1 MMCVSHTPFSEFA
14 NTCRQVEATS
24 KRKKKV
30 EVLARFLHS
39 LRPDEV
45 IPTVTFFT
53 GHAFPGADERV
64 LDVGGQTV
72 WKMDLTASQSTLVNR
87 PATLLDV
94 YETFDR
100 IAKTTGSGSRQRKEA
115 LVETLLGRLGASDA
129 EYLMRIIFGEM
140 RIGAVEGVVLEAIA
154 AASNIQLDNVRRAYM
169 LQGDLGRVAKLSLTE
184 GPAAVKAVGVELFTP
199 IRPMLA
205 EMAEDPE
212 EVFREHGGI
221 TALEYK
227 YDGARIQ
234 LHGKDGIIRIFSRR
248 LTDVTDSLPDIVRLA
263 IDALAPRARE
273 FLVEGEVV
281 AVGEGGKP
289 FPFQDLMRR
298 FRRVHD
304 VKIMTTQVPL
314 RLYLFDIIYVNGKML
329 IDAPN
334 EERWTIL
341 QNLVGSDLLAS
352 RTVSSN
358 VEDAKELMQQA
369 IRAGHEGIMA
379 KDLKSR
385 YTPGVRGKK
394 WFKIKP
400 VETLDVV
407 IVAAE
412 WGSGRRKGWLSNY
425 HLAVRDDQTGEYMV
439 VGKTF
444 KGLTDDEF
452 SMMTEKLSAL
462 KTRTTEYTVYVKPSV
477 VVEVAFNEIQR
488 SPNYRSKFAL
498 RFARITRFRDDK
510 RPEDADTQRRLRT
523 LYENQFRFKAKAEF
537 VASK

>member
-1 MMCVSHTPFSEFA
+1 MSPTPFSAFA
-14 NTCRQVEATS
+14 DVCRRVEAIS
-24 KRKKKV
+24 GRKKKID
-30 EVLARFLHS
+30 VLASFLRS
-39 LRPDEV
+39 LHPNEV
-45 IPTVTFFT
+45 APALTFFT

-64 LDVGGQTV
+64 LDVGGRTI
-72 WKMDLTASQSTLVNR
+72 WKMDRTANQSTLVDR

-94 YETFDR
+94 NETFDQ
-100 IAKTTGSGSRQRKEA
+100 IAKATGSGSRQRKEA
-115 LVETLLGRLGASDA
+115 LVETLLGRIGDDS

-140 RIGAVEGVVLEAIA
+140 RIGAVEGVILEAVA
-154 AASNIQLDNVRRAYM
+154 AASNIQLEDVRRAYM
-169 LQGDLGRVAKLSLTE
+169 LIGDLGRVGKLSLAE
-184 GPAAVKAVGVELFTP
+184 GEATVRAVGVELFTP

-205 EMAEDPE
+205 EMAQDLE
-212 EVFREHGGI
+212 EVFREHGGT

-227 YDGARIQ
+227 YDGARVQ
-234 LHGKDGIIRIFSRR
+234 LHVKEGKIRIFSRR
-248 LTDVTDSLPDIVRLA
+248 LTDVTDSLPDIVHVARDG
-263 IDALAPRARE
+263 IVPRARD

-304 VKIMTTQVPL
+304 VKLMATQIPL
-314 RLYLFDIIYVNGKML
+314 RLYLFDVIYLDGRTL
-329 IDAPN
+329 IDTTN
-334 EERWTIL
+334 EERWAVL
-341 QNLVGSDLLAS
+341 QKLVGVSDLLAT
-352 RTVSSN
+352 RIVSSK

-369 IRAGHEGIMA
+369 ILAGHEGAMA
-379 KDLKSR
+379 KDLKSG

-407 IVAAE
+407 IVAAD

-425 HLAVRDDQTGEYMV
+425 HLAVRDEQTGDFLL

-444 KGLTDDEF
+444 KGLTDEEF
-452 SMMTEKLSAL
+452 SQITEKLLTL
-462 KTRTTEYTVYVKPSV
+462 KTRATDFTVHVKPSI

-488 SPNYRSKFAL
+488 SPHYRSRFAL

-510 RPEDADTQRRLRT
+510 RPDDADTQSRLRT
-523 LYENQFRFKAKAEF
+523 LYENQFRFKARANFEGNK
-537 VASK
+537 

>member
-154 AASNIQLDNVRRAYM
+154 AASNIQLDDVRRAYM

-352 RTVSSN
+352 RTVSSK

-439 VGKTF
+439 IGKTF

-510 RPEDADTQRRLRT
+510 RPEDADTQSRLRT

-537 VASK
+537 EASK

>member
-1 MMCVSHTPFSEFA
+1 MSQTPFSEFA
-14 NTCRQVEATS
+14 NACRQIEGTS
-24 KRKKKV
+24 KRTEKV
-30 EVLARFLHS
+30 EVLANFLHS
-39 LRPDEV
+39 LHPVEV
-45 IPTVTFFT
+45 IPAVTFFS

-64 LDVGGQTV
+64 LDVGGRTI
-72 WKMDLTASQSTLVNR
+72 WKMDLTANQSTLVVR
-87 PATLLDV
+87 PVTLIDV

-100 IAKTTGSGSRQRKEA
+100 IAKATGPGSRQRKEA
-115 LVETLLGRLGASDA
+115 LVETLVGRLGASDA

-140 RIGAVEGVVLEAIA
+140 RIGAVEGVTLEAIA
-154 AASNIQLDNVRRAYM
+154 AASNIQLDDVRRAYM
-169 LQGDLGRVAKLSLTE
+169 LLGDLGRVAKLSLTE
-184 GPAAVKAVGVELFTP
+184 GSAAVRAVGVELFVP

-205 EMAEDPE
+205 EMARDPE
-212 EVFREHGGI
+212 EVFREHGGT

-234 LHGKDGIIRIFSRR
+234 LHGKHGLVRIFSRR

-263 IDALAPRARE
+263 NDAIASRAGE

-304 VKIMTTQVPL
+304 VKMMTARIPL
-314 RLYLFDIIYVNGKML
+314 KLYLFDVIYLNGKML

-341 QNLVGSDLLAS
+341 QNLVGSDLLAN
-352 RTVSSN
+352 RTVSSS
-358 VEDAKELMQQA
+358 VEDAKKLMQQA
-369 IRAGHEGIMA
+369 ILAGHEGIMA
-379 KDLKSR
+379 KDLKSS

-400 VETLDVV
+400 VETLDLV
-407 IVAAE
+407 IVAAD
-412 WGSGRRKGWLSNY
+412 WGSGRRKGWLSNF
-425 HLAVRDDQTGEYMV
+425 HLAVRDDQPGEYFV

-452 SMMTEKLSAL
+452 SMITKKLLAL
-462 KTRTTEYTVYVKPSV
+462 KTRATEYTVYVKPSI

-498 RFARITRFRDDK
+498 RFARITSFRDDR
-510 RPEDADTQRRLRT
+510 RPEDADTQSRLST
-523 LYENQFRFKAKAEF
+523 LYENQFRFKARADFEG
-537 VASK
+537 SK

>member
-1 MMCVSHTPFSEFA
+1 MSQTPFSEFA
-14 NTCRQVEATS
+14 NVCRRVEATS
-24 KRKKKV
+24 KRTKKV
-30 EVLARFLHS
+30 TVLANFLHS
-39 LRPDEV
+39 LHADEV
-45 IPTVTFFT
+45 IPAVTFFS

-64 LDVGGQTV
+64 LDVGGATL
-72 WKMDLTASQSTLVNR
+72 WKMDRRANQSTLVTR

-100 IAKTTGSGSRQRKEA
+100 IAKATGSGSRQRKEA
-115 LVETLLGRLGASDA
+115 LVETLLGRLGAADA
-129 EYLMRIIFGEM
+129 EYLRRIIFGEM
-140 RIGAVEGVVLEAIA
+140 RIGAVEGVMLDAIS
-154 AASNIQLDNVRRAYM
+154 AASNIQLDDVRRAYM
-169 LQGDLGRVAKLSLTE
+169 LLGDLGRVAKLSLTE
-184 GPAAVKAVGVELFTP
+184 GAAAVQAVGVELFVP

-205 EMAEDPE
+205 EMAQDPE
-212 EVFREHGGI
+212 EVFREHGGT

-234 LHGKDGIIRIFSRR
+234 LHVKGGVIRIFSRR

-263 IDALAPRARE
+263 KDALVPRARE

-281 AVGEGGKP
+281 AVGKGGKP
-289 FPFQDLMRR
+289 SPFQDLMRR
-298 FRRVHD
+298 FRRVHH
-304 VKIMTTQVPL
+304 VKIMTTQIPL
-314 RLYLFDIIYVNGKML
+314 RLHLFDIIYLNGKML

-334 EERWTIL
+334 EERWGIL
-341 QNLVGSDLLAS
+341 QTLVPPDLLAT
-352 RTVSSN
+352 RVVSSR
-358 VEDAKELMQQA
+358 VEDAKELMHQA
-369 IRAGHEGIMA
+369 VLAGHEGIMA
-379 KDLKSR
+379 KDLKSS

-407 IVAAE
+407 IVAAD

-425 HLAVRDDQTGEYMV
+425 HLAVRDDQTGEYLV

-452 SMMTEKLSAL
+452 STITEKLSVL

-510 RPEDADTQRRLRT
+510 RPEDADTQSRLRT
-523 LYENQFRFKAKAEF
+523 LYENQFRFKARADFEVNK
-537 VASK
+537 